1 MTPSK
6 IVLQNLILP
15 GRRSS
20 VFTAPSVLQHV
31 TLGGLLQVT
40 AVNEIL
46 GRDINLL
53 LQSLPARSG
62 NVNNFVHRN
71 SPNL

>member
-1 MTPSK
+1 MTTSE

-15 GRRSS
+15 CRRNSIFTIFS
-20 VFTAPSVLQHV
+20 VVQYTIS
-31 TLGGLLQVT
+31 GGLLQIE

-46 GRDINLL
+46 NIDINLL

-62 NVNNFVHRN
+62 NVNNFVH
-71 SPNL
+71 